1 MAKEELSLENLGEI
15 STEETATAEAE
26 PTEETATT
34 TEAVEDGGEP
44 SNFLADLNKAMGEEP
59 IEEAVKEPE
68 TPEPVGDKGETVEE
82 ESISPSAKNFKKIK
96 EDRDNARSEIDN
108 LKKELESA
116 KANTN
121 SGDLDKIR
129 AERDQLSDE
138 LKIASIE
145 RHPEFR
151 RKYEERAGQ
160 LVTQAKEM
168 VGVGM
173 DEKITQ
179 LLFMAESEGRTE
191 QLDDVFSELPVSKQA
206 RLANLISEMDKLQT
220 DRVEELNNSNATYD
234 ALQER
239 DRGHLQERL
248 DVTHKTF
255 DEVAQRA
262 SNLEMY
268 RTKEGDD
275 DWNKEVDSRMNV
287 ARSIFT
293 GASNQED
300 LALASLWA
308 AAGPSYR
315 EAYGAQVEVN
325 RRLQAQIKDLT
336 GATPSMQ
343 PQSTTTEPA
352 KEVGFLEA
360 LNNEMGG
367 GLQ

>member
-1 MAKEELSLENLGEI
+1 MAEEKLSLENLSEI
-15 STEETATAEAE
+15 PTEETAPTEVESNEDTTATMEAVDEEGAPSEFMSALNEAMGDEPIKEPEEEAKPAE
-26 PTEETATT
+26 PTEE
-34 TEAVEDGGEP
+34 V
-44 SNFLADLNKAMGEEP
+44 
-59 IEEAVKEPE
+59 
-68 TPEPVGDKGETVEE
+68 VEE
-82 ESISPSAKNFKKIK
+82 EALSPSAKNFKKIK
-96 EDRDNARSEIDN
+96 EDRDNARSEIEN
-108 LKKELESA
+108 LKKELESV
-116 KANTN
+116 KADTS
-121 SGDLDKIR
+121 SGDLDRIK

-138 LKIASIE
+138 LKVASIE

-151 RKYEERAGQ
+151 KKYEERAGQ
-160 LVTQAKEM
+160 IVTQAKEL

-191 QLDDVFSELPVSKQA
+191 QLDDVFSEVGVSKQA
-206 RLANLISEMDKLQT
+206 RLAGLIAEMDKLQT
-220 DRVEELNNSNATYD
+220 DRIEELNNANATYD
-234 ALQER
+234 SLQEQ
-239 DRGHLQERL
+239 GNAELKERL
-248 DVTHKTF
+248 DMTNKTF

-268 RTKEGDD
+268 RTKDGDD
-275 DWNKEVDSRMNV
+275 EWNSEVNSRMNV

-315 EAYGAQVEVN
+315 EAYGAQLEVN

-336 GATPSMQ
+336 GANPTMQ
-343 PQSTTTEPA
+343 PQSTTAEPA

-360 LNNEMGG
+360 LNREMGG
-367 GLQ
+367 Q